1 MDNSYS
7 QRAQS
12 EVVPVMSKTTPTGAI
27 MFGGGG
33 GGRSGT
39 TFPLKVKTKP
49 SLHT

>member
-33 GGRSGT
+33 REIWDHIS
-39 TFPLKVKTKP
+39 PESKD
-49 SLHT
+49 